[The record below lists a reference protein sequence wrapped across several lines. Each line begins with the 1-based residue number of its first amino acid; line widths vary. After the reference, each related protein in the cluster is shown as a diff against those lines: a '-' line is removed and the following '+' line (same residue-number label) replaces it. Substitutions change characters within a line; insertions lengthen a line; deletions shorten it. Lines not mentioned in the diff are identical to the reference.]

1 VRREAWEIRPPSYTL
16 PLLGRGGGSI
26 LEAVRD
32 NFILGAV
39 RHRVNE
45 KYSSVNFTQL
55 VMPKKK
61 TICGTY
67 RDGQD

>member
-1 VRREAWEIRPPSYTL
+1 MRREDWEIRPYSYTL

-39 RHRVNE
+39 RHRVKNPAF
-45 KYSSVNFTQL
+45 SFTQL

-61 TICGTY
+61 TIWGTY